1 MRSRECCDT
10 PNGCTPETRDLVR
23 RIVNE
28 IGYVTSRLAGS
39 LTVGCSGL
47 VGAIV
52 PTLRH
57 SLFRRHDRRD
67 DRRARRSG
75 DSLIVANSRYQSDTE
90 ESQIRAM
97 LEQRPDSFVL
107 TGLRHTPEARRLIE
121 DAGVPVV
128 ETWERADAPKRHAGR
143 IFQSRSDASDDSG
156 APREWLSQDRPRHG
170 PSENNERARHRA
182 EGWGGNADAGIAS
195 LPIEVVND
203 VATIRAAIGAKA
215 FRKILKVRPEA
226 ASDILHQ

>member
-1 MRSRECCDT
+1 MADIAAFVGVTKMRSRECCDT

-28 IGYVTSRLAGS
+28 TGYVTNRLAGS

-90 ESQIRAM
+90 ESQIRAT
-97 LEQRPDSFVL
+97 LERRPDASVL
-107 TGLRHTPEARRLIE
+107 AGLRHTPEARRLIE
-121 DAGVPVV
+121 DGGVPVV
-128 ETWERADAPKRHAGR
+128 ETCERADAPKRHAGR

-182 EGWGGNADAGIAS
+182 EG
-195 LPIEVVND
+195 
-203 VATIRAAIGAKA
+203 
-215 FRKILKVRPEA
+215 
-226 ASDILHQ
+226 